1 MTETLKNYFHFLL
14 PEKLIIIV
22 THAQSPFIK
31 DSKKFMLKFYMMA
44 VNKDKTVVNPI
55 LGQVSCSALCEKHEE
70 CHLQNVKNRLSED

>member
-1 MTETLKNYFHFLL
+1 
-14 PEKLIIIV
+14 
-22 THAQSPFIK
+22 
-31 DSKKFMLKFYMMA
+31 MLKFYMMA